1 MTEKLVAN
9 WEKKHHSLS
18 ELVKDSLVG
27 LDTWETILALGK
39 IRQMERA

>member
-9 WEKKHHSLS
+9 WEKKNRQLS

-27 LDTWETILALGK
+27 LDVWETILALGK